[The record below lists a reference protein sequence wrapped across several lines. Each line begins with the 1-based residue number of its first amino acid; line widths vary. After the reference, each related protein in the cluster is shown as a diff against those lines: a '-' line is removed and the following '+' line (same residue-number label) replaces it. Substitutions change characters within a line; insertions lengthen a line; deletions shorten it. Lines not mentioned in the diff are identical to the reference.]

1 MFAWGLGDLSSGDFR
16 IGDLGTWGLDD
27 DNDDGGHD
35 DVMMVR

>member
-27 DNDDGGHD
+27 DNDDGA
-35 DVMMVR
+35 MMM